1 MHVHR
6 RWTIAALLVSFPSVI
21 SLSSLYV
28 LPVPAPL
35 RTISTTSQSTS
46 FFSTVNLIDKPLRP
60 EECLLRCL
68 LCSAA
73 SASTLS
79 YDIKRVPNVRAFPF
93 TATNGDSL
101 TQDIDILATT
111 DGSGQFDREVIKK
124 SIIDSDS
131 R

>member
-1 MHVHR
+1 MSYTKICYCEGVYLILFVVHTSLRSSFRNRCLKQR
-6 RWTIAALLVSFPSVI
+6 RAATLV
-21 SLSSLYV
+21 
-28 LPVPAPL
+28 
-35 RTISTTSQSTS
+35 
-46 FFSTVNLIDKPLRP
+46 IDKPLRP

-68 LCSAA
+68 LCRAA
-73 SASTLS
+73 SASSLS

-93 TATNGDSL
+93 TATNGDCFA
-101 TQDIDILATT
+101 QDIDIVATT

>member
-1 MHVHR
+1 ME
-6 RWTIAALLVSFPSVI
+6 IAVSSDSCLSPSVI
-21 SLSSLYV
+21 SLSSLSV

-35 RTISTTSQSTS
+35 RTIATTSQPTS
-46 FFSTVNLIDKPLRP
+46 FFSTVNIIDKPLRP

-73 SASTLS
+73 SASSLS

-93 TATNGDSL
+93 TATNGDCFA
-101 TQDIDILATT
+101 QDIDIVATT
-111 DGSGQFDREVIKK
+111 DGSGQFDREVIKR